1 MSRNLKVRII
11 VGIGMLIVAVV
22 SLYTFNGFPFKILYT
37 LFALMAAIELF
48 SFFTKK
54 VTTLG
59 MILAVI
65 ELIFLVGSIIFMT
78 RTDLH
83 DFWYIVLGVCG
94 YDTCAYIFGKL
105 FGGKIFGKSRPFP
118 SISKNKTWEGTIFG
132 IVCSMLAV
140 GVYMAVTKEDDL
152 FFLFCGPLA
161 VIGDLFESYL
171 KRQFHVKDSNEIV
184 FKLKFFRGLEY
195 LVGGSEG
202 HGGFLDR
209 LDSIAFASS
218 VLLLLGYIF

>member
-11 VGIGMLIVAVV
+11 VGVGMLIAAVV
-22 SLYTFNGFPFKILYT
+22 SLYAFNGFPFKILYT

-59 MILAVI
+59 MILAII

-94 YDTCAYIFGKL
+94 YDTLASHDHSHRFPRTRHGKARYSEL
-105 FGGKIFGKSRPFP
+105 FAR
-118 SISKNKTWEGTIFG
+118 
-132 IVCSMLAV
+132 C
-140 GVYMAVTKEDDL
+140 
-152 FFLFCGPLA
+152 
-161 VIGDLFESYL
+161 
-171 KRQFHVKDSNEIV
+171 
-184 FKLKFFRGLEY
+184 
-195 LVGGSEG
+195 
-202 HGGFLDR
+202 
-209 LDSIAFASS
+209 
-218 VLLLLGYIF
+218 